1 MTGDMPAINYKHKI
15 VVENV
20 RGLAQNNEKLASTE
34 DSTGDP
40 YWSPVLHG
48 SLSPDVSTSSQAA
61 AAAAAAAEQ

>member
-1 MTGDMPAINYKHKI
+1 MTGDMPDINYKHKI

-40 YWSPVLHG
+40 HWSPALHAWQ
-48 SLSPDVSTSSQAA
+48 SVTRCL
-61 AAAAAAAEQ
+61 